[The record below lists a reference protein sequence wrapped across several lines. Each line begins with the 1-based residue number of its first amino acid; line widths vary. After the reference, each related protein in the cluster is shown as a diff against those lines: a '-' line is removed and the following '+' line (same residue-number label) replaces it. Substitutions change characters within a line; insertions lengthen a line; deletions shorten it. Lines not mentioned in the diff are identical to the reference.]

1 MERDM
6 IMKPWPN
13 KYSATVLWGNQK
25 FPITGKSIFHHGV
38 DVPMPVGTPL
48 IAGADGEVVEK
59 TDRTGT
65 GITLTI
71 KHAED
76 LFAIYHHLQEPSKFN
91 IGDTV
96 KAGEV
101 VAYSGKTGRTTG
113 PHIHFELRKS
123 PTNYTESLDPLK
135 YIARRAIK

>member
-1 MERDM
+1 M

-25 FPITGKSIFHHGV
+25 FPITGAKIFHHGV

-59 TDRTGT
+59 THRTGT

-76 LFAIYHHLQEPSKFN
+76 LFAIYHHLNEPSRFN
-91 IGDTV
+91 VGDAV

-113 PHIHFELRKS
+113 PHLHFELRKS

-135 YIARRAIK
+135 HISGGVIK